1 MIYSVHFSDR
11 YCSWIICVLGPKST
25 LLLKGQRFMGNRIAR
40 GWELVKES
48 WAILR
53 QDKELMLFP
62 ILSSIACILVAASF
76 AVPFLLVPDLGRAF
90 MQQKDQ
96 AQANGAGRIIGYV
109 LAFAYYFV
117 NYFVI
122 VFFNVALV
130 SCALI
135 RFRGGNP
142 TLGDGI
148 GAACQRL
155 PQIFAW
161 SLLAATVGMLLRTLE
176 ERLSFLGRIVV
187 GFIGLAWSL
196 AIYFVVPVLA
206 AERVG
211 PLEAVKRSSKTLM
224 KTWGESLVG
233 NISMGMIGFLFALP
247 GVALMVV
254 AFAVGAAAQ
263 SIVLGIAIGACA
275 VIYLVFLS
283 VVMTTLQQIFLAG
296 TYLYAAEGTVPP
308 GFKEELLREA
318 FRRK

>member
-1 MIYSVHFSDR
+1 
-11 YCSWIICVLGPKST
+11 
-25 LLLKGQRFMGNRIAR
+25 MGGRIAR

-48 WAILR
+48 WSVLR

-76 AVPFLLVPDLGRAF
+76 ALPFIFVPELTKAF
-90 MQQKDQ
+90 VDQKNHENG
-96 AQANGAGRIIGYV
+96 ANAGRIAGYV
-109 LAFAYYFV
+109 IGFLFYFV

-142 TLGDGI
+142 TVGDGL
-148 GAACQRL
+148 GAAVQRL

-161 SLLAATVGMLLRTLE
+161 ALVAATVGMLLRMLE
-176 ERLSFLGRIVV
+176 ERLSWLGKIA
-187 GFIGLAWSL
+187 IGLVGMVWSM

-211 PLEAVKRSSKTLM
+211 PIEAVKRSSKILM

-233 NISMGMIGFLFALP
+233 NISMGVISFLFCLPAFALIFA
-247 GVALMVV
+247 GIALAVALNSVV
-254 AFAVGAAAQ
+254 VGIVVGA
-263 SIVLGIAIGACA
+263 IG
-275 VIYLVFLS
+275 VIYLIFVS
-283 VVMTTLQQIFLAG
+283 IVTSTLQQIFLAG
-296 TYLYAAEGTVPP
+296 TYLYASEGVVAP
-308 GFKEELLREA
+308 GFREELFREA
-318 FRRK
+318 FRKK

>member
-1 MIYSVHFSDR
+1 
-11 YCSWIICVLGPKST
+11 
-25 LLLKGQRFMGNRIAR
+25 MGGRIAR

-48 WAILR
+48 WSVLR

-76 AVPFLLVPDLGRAF
+76 ALPFIFVPELTKAFVDQKNHENAATAGKIASYVIAFLF
-90 MQQKDQ
+90 
-96 AQANGAGRIIGYV
+96 
-109 LAFAYYFV
+109 YFV

-142 TLGDGI
+142 TVGDGL
-148 GAACQRL
+148 GAAVQRL

-161 SLLAATVGMLLRTLE
+161 ALVAATVGMLLRMLE
-176 ERLSFLGRIVV
+176 ERLSWLGKIAVSLV
-187 GFIGLAWSL
+187 GMVWSM

-211 PLEAVKRSSKTLM
+211 PIEAVKRSSKILM

-233 NISMGMIGFLFALP
+233 NVSMGFISFLFCLPAFALIVGGVVL
-247 GVALMVV
+247 GVALNSVVIGIVV
-254 AFAVGAAAQ
+254 A
-263 SIVLGIAIGACA
+263 AIG
-275 VIYLVFLS
+275 VIYLIFVS
-283 VVMTTLQQIFLAG
+283 IVTSTLQQIFLAG
-296 TYLYAAEGTVPP
+296 TYLYASEGVVAP
-308 GFKEELLREA
+308 GFREELFREA